1 VKKLPPPQA
10 SINRYP
16 QTSGSSTPLRADEEP
31 VTAFR
36 KSDLPEGAPVIHSFI
51 VHPDGSVQDMK
62 RYSNKQTAETVSEI
76 RDSLQDLK

>member
-1 VKKLPPPQA
+1 MKKPPQ
-10 SINRYP
+10 
-16 QTSGSSTPLRADEEP
+16 TPDGENQDRIDEDP

-62 RYSNKQTAETVSEI
+62 RYTNKQTADTVSEI
-76 RDSLQDLK
+76 RESLEDLK

>member
-1 VKKLPPPQA
+1 MGRKNRFNTMQNSNDAPTGGIPPRP
-10 SINRYP
+10 
-16 QTSGSSTPLRADEEP
+16 DEDP

-62 RYSNKQTAETVSEI
+62 RYSNKQTADTVSEI